1 MYYLIKNHF
10 FLYIKRDIVLYSIY
24 KKSII
29 VKVINIK
36 LIIFNLTIK
45 R

>member
-1 MYYLIKNHF
+1 MYYLIKNQF
-10 FLYIKRDIVLYSIY
+10 FQYIKSDIPLFNIIR
-24 KKSII
+24 II